1 MASIDQQD
9 GVSSDEEDDVQVIR
23 IEENKQ
29 PTRRHTQTV
38 KKMNDITKIEAIQE
52 TLNEE
57 GEDA

>member
-9 GVSSDEEDDVQVIR
+9 GVSSDEDDDVQVIR

-29 PTRRHTQTV
+29 PTRRHTQKV